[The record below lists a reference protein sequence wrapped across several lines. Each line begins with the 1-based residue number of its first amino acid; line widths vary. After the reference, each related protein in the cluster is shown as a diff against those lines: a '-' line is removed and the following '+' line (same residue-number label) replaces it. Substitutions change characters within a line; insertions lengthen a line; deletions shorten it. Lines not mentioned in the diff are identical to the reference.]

1 MTSTEFKKN
10 ISKIKKL
17 LKQRDYDVIDT
28 GIELARGLNE
38 PAIFEALLGGWS
50 INADGVPEFDQAYK
64 GETLTRRWSDKSFD
78 FFAYAIINLMGFH
91 PEGNKLR
98 DSVEKI
104 DIAILSTPIPFGL
117 FNFLNLKTLVLTRLF
132 LTSIPDEIGKLKALE
147 CLKLDYNDI
156 PEFPSTLINL
166 KNLKNLD
173 LSKNNVIKQVP
184 KEITGITS
192 LKYLSMDWCKSL
204 SLVPDDIGRLTN
216 LENLTITYTKIK
228 GLPESF
234 GKLINLKHLDLTWN
248 KLEKLPESIDCLK
261 KLSSLNLYNN
271 KLNSLP
277 VGIFKLN
284 TPILLCSNFRDSRK
298 THQWIESLNKKIFFE
313 KLLFNFFLTDAGVI
327 SYKPDMKWAGE
338 WDTVKMFYNNIK
350 NGTCKGFIIG
360 NNDSYNIFA
369 NSFSDCNL
377 DDSFIKENVTSISVN
392 TIPSNISEFK
402 NLKNITIASSDLN
415 RYELIGCLEKLEVL
429 TIKTFPFKTLPNEF
443 GNLKNLIELNIIQ
456 NTYHKSGGLN
466 AASVMLENL
475 DVIIN
480 LPKLQRLDLSGCES
494 LKIPPKSYDMVFE
507 KDIKKYKIKLIEASG
522 LPTPKY
528 LQQGIKA
535 SKEIKSSFPKIKK
548 FLKKRDYDSINIG
561 IELIK
566 SLNEHSLYEMMLDG
580 CSIDSSGCLIRSRML
595 SGSGPA
601 QVYLDYV
608 ILSLIKDCPQD
619 ALNINESLY
628 HKNISKLNLSTVS
641 PLNIKKTTQR
651 YDLTNHD
658 NSIIFIINSFTFLEE
673 LNLSRNNVANKS
685 FKENMEFIFDSFS
698 SLKNL
703 KRLNLSFLWK
713 TKFGGG
719 SMASLPSN
727 ISLLSHIEELYISG
741 NAIWELPYE
750 FVELSS
756 LKILGLAGNAS
767 LVPEEIINKIGKLKK
782 LRKLYISSNGD
793 IWSKAEGRKA
803 YDMEKTFEKLKR
815 LLPELIIDK
824 RIYYGGRGRDH

>member
-1 MTSTEFKKN
+1 MTSTELKEN
-10 ISKIKKL
+10 VSKIKKL

-50 INADGVPEFDQAYK
+50 INVEGVPEFDQAYE
-64 GETLTRRWSDKSFD
+64 GETLTRRWSEKTFN
-78 FFAYAIINLMGFH
+78 FFTYAVIDLMGFH

-104 DIAILSTPIPFGL
+104 DIFKIRQLSGFAPIPIPIGL
-117 FNFLNLKTLVLTRLF
+117 FNFLNLRTLVLTRLF

-173 LSKNNVIKQVP
+173 LSNNDVINQVP

-192 LKYLSMDWCKSL
+192 LKYLNMTWCKSL
-204 SLVPDDIGRLTN
+204 SLVPDDIGKLTN
-216 LENLTITYTKIK
+216 LENLSITYTKVK

-248 KLEKLPESIDCLK
+248 ELEKLPESIDCLK

-271 KLNSLP
+271 QLYSLP

-284 TPILLCSNFRDSRK
+284 TPILLCSNFSDPRK

-313 KLLFNFFLTDAGVI
+313 KLLFNFFLTDTGVI
-327 SYKPDMKWAGE
+327 TYKPDMKWAGG
-338 WDTVKMFYNNIK
+338 WDTVKMFYDNIK
-350 NGTCKGFIIG
+350 SGTCNGFIIG

-429 TIKTFPFKTLPNEF
+429 TIGTFPFKTLPNEF
-443 GNLKNLIELNIIQ
+443 SSLKNLIELNI
-456 NTYHKSGGLN
+456 NS
-466 AASVMLENL
+466 SVTLEDL
-475 DVIIN
+475 DIIIN
-480 LPKLQRLDLSGCES
+480 LPKLQKLNLSGCES

-561 IELIK
+561 LELIK

-641 PLNIKKTTQR
+641 PFNIKKTTQR

-658 NSIIFIINSFTFLEE
+658 NSIISIINSFIFLEE
-673 LNLSRNNVANKS
+673 LNLSRNNIANKS

-713 TKFGGG
+713 NKFGSG

-727 ISLLSHIEELYISG
+727 ISLLSYIEELYISG
-741 NAIWELPYE
+741 NDIWELPDE

-793 IWSKAEGRKA
+793 MWSKAEGRKA
-803 YDMEKTFEKLKR
+803 YDMEKTFEKLKK
-815 LLPELIIDK
+815 LIPELIIDK